1 VLTLGGANR
10 FNFRKKFGKIFKER
24 GEEEPLLLTP
34 PLKIKNEIK
43 NSQERGAP
51 PLLTP
56 PLEYFLVIVSKIET
70 TGTPDASIAKM
81 DTKGT
86 QDASSAGLKN
96 EKGDSRIAS
105 SMFPLDL
112 PSVIYCQQNNLLC
125 YSAHAHPFFDDK
137 KGRVSKG
144 KEFVKGDDGF
154 RTVPVKGLVGWSPD
168 AIKKND
174 KGYTMV
180 MMKTGSESG
189 KIVIDLDIVGGKS
202 AEDTFGWDLLT
213 KLTDECGYVVKTGSG
228 GYHYYFDIPDGKKWK
243 RKMNVE
249 TFAGFDTKGQLDI
262 LADGGGVILEGSH
275 YTFQNIK
282 YEYIQQMVG
291 NTLDDITEMPD
302 WLVEAVDALYE
313 PQPIAEAEAEDAAPQ
328 PQTEQTAQT
337 VPAKTLVRP
346 ASPGV
351 RALMSEIALIANLVR
366 GCLPPAFFG
375 SYDNWFRFI
384 CCLKSINNT
393 DACKEICVAACKTAK
408 KFNNASAEADTRKK
422 WDEVVPDGRMTMG
435 TLRYWARQN
444 NDKKY
449 GDILKASY
457 ELLLLGSVN
466 DVAEVFAQDTAGSVV
481 FDASSKDKDPV
492 FWRYS
497 EDQRLWTTIAE
508 SSLEFYFVAAM
519 PSVCERIRRDI
530 LERARGNEEMVEKAK
545 KVAKIYSTISGGSG
559 GKYIKPLRT
568 IMNPGL
574 SSNNFSDR
582 AFSLNDRPEL
592 LPLRNGVFNFK
603 TGLLEPYDRSHF
615 VSYKIDINYNKDAD
629 TSDIKK
635 AFKMWYKNDA
645 DKIGFM
651 KYWLGYCL
659 TGYIDRHEFMVI
671 YGEAGGNGKSLLFE
685 EILGEDI
692 FGEYLCITLSE
703 DALTKKGGHNDSL
716 YDAKGKRLAVLS
728 EAGKKGANG
737 GFNLEAIKKWS
748 GGGKFS
754 ANAKFKNEI
763 RFTPNAKIAM
773 LTNKLPELPA
783 DCGGIARRYLCMEQN
798 TPFLKPEEYAEWSE
812 ADRASG
818 KVYCQDPA
826 FVGRLRANKEGWI
839 KFLIEGAM
847 EYMTDPRKSAPTSIL
862 EYSNKARAEGDIYS
876 NWLLANLII
885 TGAAADK
892 VKMSAVSAEFIK
904 NTGKSQQ
911 DSKSKGELASRLIKN
926 PKITTS
932 GDASKGRL
940 TIHGVVWNV
949 GCDPEMT
956 EDDQV
961 LQGER
966 YVVWLDGR
974 AKTNA
979 LAMVF
984 LALP

>member
-1 VLTLGGANR
+1 MVFFLYENNAAT
-10 FNFRKKFGKIFKER
+10 
-24 GEEEPLLLTP
+24 
-34 PLKIKNEIK
+34 LKIEWKK
-43 NSQERGAP
+43 LQ
-51 PLLTP
+51 
-56 PLEYFLVIVSKIET
+56 IV
-70 TGTPDASIAKM
+70 G
-81 DTKGT
+81 
-86 QDASSAGLKN
+86 
-96 EKGDSRIAS
+96 
-105 SMFPLDL
+105 MFPLDL

-125 YSAHAHPFFDDK
+125 YSAHACPFFDDK

-144 KEFVKGDDGF
+144 KEFAKGEDGF
-154 RTVPVKGLVGWSPD
+154 RTVPVKGLIGWSPE
-168 AIKKND
+168 AIKKNNKD
-174 KGYTMV
+174 YTMV

-189 KIVIDLDIVGGKS
+189 KIIIDLDIVGGKT
-202 AEDTFGWDLLT
+202 AEETFGIDLLV
-213 KLTDECGYVVKTGSG
+213 KLSEDCGYVVKTGSG
-228 GYHYYFDIPDGKKWK
+228 GFHYYFNIPEGKKWK

-262 LADGGGVILEGSH
+262 LADGGGVIMEGSH
-275 YTFQNIK
+275 YTFQNIQ
-282 YEYIQQMVG
+282 YIYTQQIEG
-291 NTLDDITEMPD
+291 NTMDDIQEMPD
-302 WLVEAVDALYE
+302 WLVEAVDALYDTKSE
-313 PQPIAEAEAEDAAPQ
+313 PLVAPTTQPEPEVHVAPEPVRNSIARS
-328 PQTEQTAQT
+328 
-337 VPAKTLVRP
+337 V
-346 ASPGV
+346 SPSV
-351 RALMSEIALIANLVR
+351 RASMSEISLISNLVR
-366 GCLPPAFFG
+366 TCLPPAFFVP
-375 SYDNWFRFI
+375 YDNWFRFI

-393 DACKEICVAACKTAK
+393 DACKEICVAACKTSK
-408 KFNNASAEADTRKK
+408 KFNNASAEEATRKK

-435 TLRYWARQN
+435 TLRYWARQYN
-444 NDKKY
+444 EKKY
-449 GDILKASY
+449 ADILKASY

-466 DVAEVFAQDTAGSVV
+466 DVAEVFAQDTAGSIVY
-481 FDASSKDKDPV
+481 DASSKDKEPV
-492 FWRYS
+492 YWRYS
-497 EDQRLWTTIAE
+497 EDQRLWTTISE
-508 SSLEFYFVAAM
+508 SSLEFYFVEAM

-530 LERARGNEEMVEKAK
+530 LDRARGNEVLVEKAK
-545 KVAKIYSTISGGSG
+545 MVAKIYSAISSG
-559 GKYIKPLRT
+559 MCGRYIRPLRT

-582 AFSLNDRPEL
+582 SFSLNDRPEL
-592 LPLRNGVFNFK
+592 LPLKNGVFNFK

-615 VSYKIDINYNKDAD
+615 VSYKININYNPDAD

-635 AFKMWYKNDA
+635 AFKMWYKNDD

-728 EAGKKGANG
+728 EAGKKGANN
-737 GFNLEAIKKWS
+737 GFNIEAIKKWS

-812 ADRASG
+812 EDRASG

-826 FVGRLRANKEGWI
+826 FVTRLRGNKEGWI

-847 EYMTDPRKSAPTSIL
+847 EYMADPRKSAPPSVL
-862 EYSNKARAEGDIYS
+862 EYSNKARAEGDQYS
-876 NWLLANLII
+876 KWLISNLLISGKA
-885 TGAAADK
+885 TDK
-892 VKMSAVSAEFIK
+892 IKMSSISSEFIS
-904 NTGKSQQ
+904 NSGKSQQ
-911 DSKSKGELASRLIKN
+911 DTKSKGELATRLLKN
-926 PKITTS
+926 PKITSS

-940 TIHGVVWNV
+940 IIHGVLWNV
-949 GCDPEMT
+949 GCDPSQS
-956 EDDQV
+956 EDEQLEQTDAFN
-961 LQGER
+961 L
-966 YVVWLDGR
+966 WLGTR
-974 AKTNA
+974 TKSPA
-979 LAMVF
+979 LA
-984 LALP
+984 LEYLTL

>member
-1 VLTLGGANR
+1 MDESPPKKIDGAKPR
-10 FNFRKKFGKIFKER
+10 DVFRKKMDVSLGAVKIDCR
-24 GEEEPLLLTP
+24 
-34 PLKIKNEIK
+34 
-43 NSQERGAP
+43 
-51 PLLTP
+51 
-56 PLEYFLVIVSKIET
+56 
-70 TGTPDASIAKM
+70 
-81 DTKGT
+81 
-86 QDASSAGLKN
+86 SSL
-96 EKGDSRIAS
+96 IAS

-125 YSAHAHPFFDDK
+125 YSAHASPFFDEK

-144 KEFVKGDDGF
+144 KEFSKDGDGF

-189 KIVIDLDIVGGKS
+189 FVIIDLDIVGGKS
-202 AEDTFGWDLLT
+202 AEETFGLDLLL
-213 KLTDECGYVVKTGSG
+213 KLTEDCGYVVKTGSG
-228 GYHYYFDIPDGKKWK
+228 GYHYYFSIPEGKSWK
-243 RKMNVE
+243 RKMNVSK
-249 TFAGFDTKGQLDI
+249 FAGFDTKGQLDI
-262 LADGGGVILEGSH
+262 LADGGGVIIEGSH

-282 YEYIQQMVG
+282 YEYIQQMP
-291 NTLDDITEMPD
+291 NATMDDITEMPD
-302 WLVEAVDALYE
+302 WLVEAVDACYE
-313 PQPIAEAEAEDAAPQ
+313 PEPCPEPEPAPPAPQAPQ
-328 PQTEQTAQT
+328 PPPRNEI
-337 VPAKTLVRP
+337 VGRSV
-346 ASPGV
+346 SPSV
-351 RALMSEIALIANLVR
+351 RASMSEIALIANLVR

-393 DACKEICVAACKTAK
+393 DACKEICVSACKTAK
-408 KFNNASAEADTRKK
+408 KYNNASSEDATRKK

-435 TLRYWARQN
+435 TLRYWARQHN
-444 NDKKY
+444 EKKY

-481 FDASSKDKDPV
+481 YDASSKDKDPV

-497 EDQRLWTTIAE
+497 EDQRLWATIAE
-508 SSLEFYFVAAM
+508 SSLEFYFVATM

-530 LERARGNEEMVEKAK
+530 LEKAKGNEEQVEKAK
-545 KVAKIYSTISGGSG
+545 KVAKIYSTISSGSG

-568 IMNPGL
+568 ILNPGL

-582 AFSLNDRPEL
+582 SFSLNDRPEL

-603 TGLLEPYDRSHF
+603 TGLLEAYDRSHF

-629 TSDIKK
+629 TSDIQK
-635 AFKMWYKNDA
+635 AFKMWYRCDA
-645 DKIGFM
+645 DKIWFM

-728 EAGKKGANG
+728 EAGKKGANN
-737 GFNLEAIKKWS
+737 GFNIEAIKKWS

-783 DCGGIARRYLCMEQN
+783 DCGGIARRYLCVEQN
-798 TPFLKPEEYAEWSE
+798 TPFLKPEEYKEWSE
-812 ADRASG
+812 ADREAG
-818 KVYCQDPA
+818 VVRCQDPA
-826 FVGRLRANKEGWI
+826 FVSRLRANKEGWI
-839 KFLIEGAM
+839 KFLIEGAL
-847 EYMTDPRKSAPTSIL
+847 EYMADPRKSAPASIL

-876 NWLLANLII
+876 KWLLANLLI
-885 TGAAADK
+885 TGKTTDK
-892 VKMSAVSAEFIK
+892 IKMSSISSEFIS
-904 NTGKSQQ
+904 NSGKSQH
-911 DSKSKGELASRLIKN
+911 DTKSKGELASRLVKN
-926 PKITTS
+926 PKVTTS

-940 TIHGVVWNV
+940 VIQGVVWNV
-949 GCDPEMT
+949 GCDPALN
-956 EDDQV
+956 DDEQET
-961 LQGER
+961 QTDAFNA
-966 YVVWLDGR
+966 WLGAR
-974 AKTNA
+974 SKTPA
-979 LAMVF
+979 LALEY
-984 LALP
+984 LATLPSDD